1 MSGFNNRSTE
11 FKYRRNLE
19 IKTKSYSISKHVVL
33 DAFHQVKRNQGSAGV
48 DNETLEEYEKELKN
62 NLYKLWNRMSSGS
75 YFPPPVKLVEIP
87 KKDGGKRPLG
97 IPTVSD
103 RIAQTVVK
111 MTLEPLIE
119 PVFHPDSYGYRPH
132 KSAIEAV
139 GRTRERCWRFDWVID
154 WDIKGFFNNIQ
165 HDLLLKALHKHTDNK
180 WVLLYIQ
187 RWLTAPL
194 QKEDG
199 TLVERDKG
207 TPQGAV
213 ISPLLANLFLH
224 YALDEWLRRNYPYNP
239 FERYADDGV
248 VHCKSEKDA
257 IELLTRIKQRLED
270 CGLELHPEKTKIVYC
285 KDDDRC
291 KMYPNTKFDFL
302 GYTFRCRRSK
312 NRWGKF
318 FVNFCPA
325 VSDSARKAMRQK
337 MRSWKV
343 HLRSDKSLEDISHM
357 FNPILRGWLN
367 YYGKY
372 YKSEVYCIFRHFNR
386 ILTRWATRK
395 YKRLRRHNR
404 RAEYWLGRIA
414 NKETRLFCH
423 WQLGLK
429 PATGQ

>member
-1 MSGFNNRSTE
+1 MES
-11 FKYRRNLE
+11 
-19 IKTKSYSISKHVVL
+19 KTKSYSISKHVVME
-33 DAFHQVKRNQGSAGV
+33 AFQHVKKNQGSAGV
-48 DNETLEEYEKELKN
+48 DNESLEEYEKELKN

-75 YFPPPVKLVEIP
+75 YFPPPVKLVEIS

-119 PVFHPDSYGYRPH
+119 PIFHPDSYGYRPN
-132 KSAIEAV
+132 KSAIEAI
-139 GRTRERCWRFDWVID
+139 GRTRERCWRYDWVIE
-154 WDIKGFFNNIQ
+154 WDIKGFFNNIR
-165 HDLLLKALHKHTDNK
+165 HDLLLKALRRHTGNK

-187 RWLTAPL
+187 RWLIAPM

-199 TLVERDKG
+199 TLINRDKG

-224 YALDEWLRRNYPYNP
+224 YALDEWMRRSFPKAP

-248 VHCKSEKDA
+248 VHCKTEQEAKGILA
-257 IELLTRIKQRLED
+257 RMKQRLED

-285 KDDDRC
+285 QDDDR
-291 KMYPNTKFDFL
+291 KGEYPNTKFDFL
-302 GYTFRCRRSK
+302 GYTFRSRRSK
-312 NRWGKF
+312 NRWGKY
-318 FVNFCPA
+318 FVNFTPA
-325 VSDSARKAMRQK
+325 VSNSAKKAMRNK
-337 MRSWKV
+337 MRTWKV

-357 FNPILRGWLN
+357 FNPILRGWMN

-372 YKSEVYCIFRHFNR
+372 YKSEVYSVFKHFNY
-386 ILTRWATRK
+386 ILSHWATRK
-395 YKRLRRHNR
+395 YKRLRRHKR
-404 RAEYWLGRIA
+404 RADHWLGRIA
-414 NKETRLFCH
+414 SKEAGLFCH
-423 WQLGLK
+423 WQMGLK

>member
-1 MSGFNNRSTE
+1 
-11 FKYRRNLE
+11 
-19 IKTKSYSISKHVVL
+19 
-33 DAFHQVKRNQGSAGV
+33 
-48 DNETLEEYEKELKN
+48 
-62 NLYKLWNRMSSGS
+62 MSSGS
-75 YFPPPVKLVEIP
+75 YFPPPVKLVEVP

-103 RIAQTVVK
+103 RIAQAVVK
-111 MTLEPLIE
+111 MTLEPMIE
-119 PVFHPDSYGYRPH
+119 PFFHTDSYGYRPH

-139 GRTRERCWRFDWVID
+139 GKTRERCWRYDWVID

-165 HDLLLKALHKHTDNK
+165 HDLLLKALHKHTDNQ

-187 RWLTAPL
+187 RWLIAPL
-194 QKEDG
+194 QKADG
-199 TLVERDKG
+199 TMVERDKG

-213 ISPLLANLFLH
+213 ISPILANLFLH
-224 YALDEWLRRNYPYNP
+224 YSLDEWLRRNYPDNP

-248 VHCKSEKDA
+248 VHCKTEQQAKE
-257 IELLTRIKQRLED
+257 ILTHMKQRLEE

-285 KDDDRC
+285 KDDDRH
-291 KMYPNTKFDFL
+291 MDYPVTKFDFL

-325 VSDSARKAMRQK
+325 VSDSAKKAMRQK
-337 MRSWKV
+337 MRSWNV
-343 HLRSDKSLEDISHM
+343 QLLSDKTLEDISHM
-357 FNPILRGWLN
+357 FNPILRGWMN
-367 YYGKY
+367 CYGKY
-372 YKSEVYCIFRHFNR
+372 YKSEVYCIYRHFNS

-395 YKRLRRHNR
+395 YKRLRRHTR

-414 NKETRLFCH
+414 NNESSLFCH

-429 PATGQ
+429 PATRQ

>member
-1 MSGFNNRSTE
+1 ME
-11 FKYRRNLE
+11 
-19 IKTKSYSISKHVVL
+19 
-33 DAFHQVKRNQGSAGV
+33 AFQQVKKNQGSSGV

-111 MTLEPLIE
+111 MTLEPMIE

-139 GRTRERCWRFDWVID
+139 GKTRERCWRYDWVID

-165 HDLLLKALHKHTDNK
+165 HDLLLKALHKHTDNQ

-187 RWLTAPL
+187 RWLIAPL

-199 TLVERDKG
+199 TLVKRDKG

-224 YALDEWLRRNYPYNP
+224 YALDEWLRRNYPDNP

-248 VHCKSEKDA
+248 VHCKTEKEA
-257 IELLTRIKQRLED
+257 KELLTHIKQRLED
-270 CGLELHPEKTKIVYC
+270 CGLELHPDKTKIVYC
-285 KDDDRC
+285 KDDDRQ
-291 KMYPNTKFDFL
+291 KDYPNTKFDFL

-325 VSDSARKAMRQK
+325 VSDSAKKAMRQK

-343 HLRSDKSLEDISHM
+343 HLRSDKTLEDISHM
-357 FNPILRGWLN
+357 FDPILRGWLN

-395 YKRLRRHNR
+395 YKRLRHHNHQ
-404 RAEYWLGRIA
+404 AEYWLGRIA
-414 NKETRLFCH
+414 RKETRLFCH
-423 WQLGLK
+423 WKLKLK

>member
-1 MSGFNNRSTE
+1 M
-11 FKYRRNLE
+11 K
-19 IKTKSYSISKHVVL
+19 K
-33 DAFHQVKRNQGSAGV
+33 NQGSAGV
-48 DNETLEEYEKELKN
+48 DNETLEEFEKELKN

-111 MTLEPLIE
+111 MTLEPMIE
-119 PVFHPDSYGYRPH
+119 PFFHPDSYGYRPH

-139 GRTRERCWRFDWVID
+139 GKTRERCWRYDWVID

-165 HDLLLKALHKHTDNK
+165 HDLLLKALHKHTDNQ

-187 RWLTAPL
+187 RWLIAPL
-194 QKEDG
+194 QKVDG
-199 TLVERDKG
+199 TIVERDKG

-224 YALDEWLRRNYPYNP
+224 YSLDEWLRRNYPDNP

-248 VHCKSEKDA
+248 VHCKTEQEAK
-257 IELLTRIKQRLED
+257 ELLTRMKQRLED

-285 KDDDRC
+285 KDDDRH
-291 KMYPNTKFDFL
+291 MDYPVTKFDFL

-325 VSDSARKAMRQK
+325 VSDSAKKAMRQK
-337 MRSWKV
+337 MRSWNV
-343 HLRSDKSLEDISHM
+343 QLRSDKTLEDISHM

-372 YKSEVYCIFRHFNR
+372 YKSEVYCIYRHFNS

-395 YKRLRRHNR
+395 YKRLRRHTR

-414 NKETRLFCH
+414 NKESRLFCH
-423 WQLGLK
+423 WQVGLK